1 MSDFIKEMRR
11 FVGHRPL
18 LQAGA
23 SVLLEDER
31 GRLLLQRRADC
42 HLWGYHGGAVELDE
56 VVEEAAKRELFEET
70 GLHAESL
77 ELFGVFSGPEMH
89 FVYPNGDE
97 VSNIDH
103 VYRCT
108 AWTGTP
114 RPQPGEVEELRF
126 FAWDELPPDEELAS
140 MNIPALRAWAAQKQA
155 ERQDGVSE

>member
-1 MSDFIKEMRR
+1 MSDYIWEMRR

-23 SVLLEDER
+23 SVLLEDTR
-31 GRLLLQRRADC
+31 GRILLQRRADC

-70 GLHAESL
+70 GLHAGELS
-77 ELFGVFSGPEMH
+77 LFGVFSGPELH

-103 VYRCT
+103 VYLCK
-108 AWTGTP
+108 AYTGSL

-126 FAWDELPPDEELAS
+126 FAWDELPGEEEIAS
-140 MNIPALRAWAAQKQA
+140 MNIPALRAWAEGKRRESQ
-155 ERQDGVSE
+155 S